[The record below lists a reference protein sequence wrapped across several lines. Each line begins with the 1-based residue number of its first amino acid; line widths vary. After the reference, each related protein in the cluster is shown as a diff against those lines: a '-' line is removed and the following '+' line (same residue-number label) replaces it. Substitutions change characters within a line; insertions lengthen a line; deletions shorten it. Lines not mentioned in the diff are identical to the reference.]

1 MVCLVHVW
9 FTALGKLCKPRKIRN
24 SLNTIFQLTNCA
36 GMTPNKHNSC
46 AKETVKTI
54 VVLTFQYKKV
64 HNRTIANAIGGAIP
78 INNNPPG

>member
-1 MVCLVHVW
+1 LVHINGW
-9 FTALGKLCKPRKIRN
+9 FYEPAQNTQFAEYNFSIDQLRWNDAEQIQQLRKG
-24 SLNTIFQLTNCA
+24 TI
-36 GMTPNKHNSC
+36 
-46 AKETVKTI
+46 KTI